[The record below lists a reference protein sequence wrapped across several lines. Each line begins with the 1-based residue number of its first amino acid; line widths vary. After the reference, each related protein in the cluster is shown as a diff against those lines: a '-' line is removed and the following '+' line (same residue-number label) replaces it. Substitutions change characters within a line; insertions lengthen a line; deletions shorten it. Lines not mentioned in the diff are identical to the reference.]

1 MTSQPGLQTIVIPIL
16 LNFSRSQGNQKMK
29 FGQLMKYNTRNIFL
43 EKSYSKCGAE
53 TSPKPFSE
61 KLILRISLDQSSKLF
76 YSLFLLYPQL
86 RGIEIF

>member
-53 TSPKPFSE
+53 TSP
-61 KLILRISLDQSSKLF
+61 
-76 YSLFLLYPQL
+76 
-86 RGIEIF
+86 